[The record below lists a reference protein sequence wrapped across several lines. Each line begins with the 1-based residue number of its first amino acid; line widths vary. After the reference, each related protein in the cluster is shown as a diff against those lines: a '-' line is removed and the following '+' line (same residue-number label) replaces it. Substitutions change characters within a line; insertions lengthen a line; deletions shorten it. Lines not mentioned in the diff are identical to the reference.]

1 MPGPMLMQVKP
12 VWGRSAMSRST
23 SSMSS
28 PTFFGEWSL
37 VREWGRIG
45 TAGQGHRQGDMP
57 TFALYVISNGS
68 FAANETAN
76 AVTGGMK
83 YSW

>member
-1 MPGPMLMQVKP
+1 MPGPMLMQAKP
-12 VWGRSAMSRST
+12 VFSAMSRSA
-23 SSMSS
+23 SSMCQ
-28 PTFFGEWSL
+28 PNLFRRVVTGAGMGPHWK
-37 VREWGRIG
+37 GR
-45 TAGQGHRQGDMP
+45 AGAPPGDMP